1 MAKDKLIKVRAT
13 DYDKAVLKA
22 LAKKLDNVYTISSPL
37 SDSDVVRLGIDMLVK
52 EYLKVEE
59 IQELR
64 KSHYNNKN

>member
-1 MAKDKLIKVRAT
+1 MSKDKVIRVRASE
-13 DYDKAVLKA
+13 YDKAVLKA
-22 LAKKLDNVYTISSPL
+22 LAKKLDDVYTISSPL

-64 KSHYNNKN
+64 KSYYSN